1 MRKFGFS
8 KPSEDQKE
16 LHRAMTNEKEKSAL
30 EQELELKIKKLEEG
44 LKREQLRT
52 KALNVMIDIAKRDQ
66 KVDIRKKSGDKR

>member
-30 EQELELKIKKLEEG
+30 EQELELKISKL
-44 LKREQLRT
+44 
-52 KALNVMIDIAKRDQ
+52 
-66 KVDIRKKSGDKR
+66 